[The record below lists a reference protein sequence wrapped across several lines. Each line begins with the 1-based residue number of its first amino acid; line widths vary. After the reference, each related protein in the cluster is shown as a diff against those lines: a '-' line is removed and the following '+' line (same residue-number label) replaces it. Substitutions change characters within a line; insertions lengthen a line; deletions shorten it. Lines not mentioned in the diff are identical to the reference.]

1 MSGSAPFR
9 PAFSLGLTGG
19 IGSGKSTVA
28 RLFAERGAAVIDTD
42 DIAHALTAPGGAVMP
57 AIREKFGPE
66 FVSLTGALDRAR
78 MRELVFREP
87 AARGELEGILH
98 PMIRQSA
105 FEEAARS
112 GGNYVIFVIPLLT
125 EQAIWQDMPDRI
137 LLVDCPEA
145 LQISRV
151 MARSKMGR
159 EQVQAVMAAQAS
171 RAERLAMADDVIVN
185 DGRLEPLSAEVARL
199 DAKYRALA
207 QKARMKKEEH

>member
-1 MSGSAPFR
+1 MSGSALLR

-42 DIAHALTAPGGAVMP
+42 DIAHRLTAQGGAAMP
-57 AIREKFGPE
+57 AIRARFGPD
-66 FVSLTGALDRAR
+66 FVGGDGALDRAR

-87 AARGELEGILH
+87 AARSELEGILH

-112 GGNYVIFVIPLLT
+112 SESYVVFVIPLLT

-151 MARSKMGR
+151 MARSRMKE
-159 EQVQAVMAAQAS
+159 EQVKAVMAAQAS
-171 RAERLAMADDVIVN
+171 RADRLAMADDVIVN
-185 DGRLEPLSAEVARL
+185 DGALEPLAAEVARL

-207 QKARMKKEEH
+207 QKARMKRKEH